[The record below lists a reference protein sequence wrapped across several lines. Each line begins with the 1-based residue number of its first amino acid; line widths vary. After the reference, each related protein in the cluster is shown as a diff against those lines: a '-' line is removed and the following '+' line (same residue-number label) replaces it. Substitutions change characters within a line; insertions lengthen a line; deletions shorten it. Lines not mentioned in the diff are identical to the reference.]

1 MSIFRRT
8 PAGTLRT
15 RTAAVL
21 GTLALT
27 TSGLVGLSAGP
38 ANAIPRT
45 NYCGSS
51 YGFLKSWPIS
61 WRGQSGG
68 YIDVYY
74 NSSNGYNCVIARTN
88 DSVISSAWDIV
99 VAARKSGG
107 TWQTDGD
114 KPGQNFTKYAGPLY
128 VYAPNSCID
137 ISGSFDTSG
146 GGGATGYDRVH
157 CG

>member
-1 MSIFRRT
+1 MSNSRRAS
-8 PAGTLRT
+8 AGTLRT
-15 RTAAVL
+15 RAAAMLSAVA
-21 GTLALT
+21 LA

-51 YGFLKSWPIS
+51 YGFLKSWTIE
-61 WRGQSGG
+61 WRTLPGG

-88 DSVISSAWDIV
+88 DSVIKSAWDIYV
-99 VAARKSGG
+99 GARPSGG
-107 TWQTDGD
+107 TWVRDGD
-114 KPGQNFTKYAGPLY
+114 KAGQHFTQYAGPVY
-128 VYAPNSCID
+128 IYAPHTCID
-137 ISGSFDTSG
+137 LVGGFDTSG
-146 GGGATGYDRVH
+146 GGSGQGYTGVH